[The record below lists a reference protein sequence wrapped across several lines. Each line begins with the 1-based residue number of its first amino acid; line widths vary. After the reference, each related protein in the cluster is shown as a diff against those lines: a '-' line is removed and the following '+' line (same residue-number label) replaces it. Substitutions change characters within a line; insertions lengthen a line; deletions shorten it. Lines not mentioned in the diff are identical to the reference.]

1 MTGQFRADLSRDD
14 PLVLFRGHLTGVRV
28 EDSKGVLDANL
39 AMTFVPTTLI
49 VEGKAQIVRIS
60 KDHLYEVIDVLD
72 PYHEDEDLNR
82 VRLGLKFG
90 YPKFVLVKLDE
101 GLMNAK
107 VDLGGLAGA
116 VRIDEIK
123 GIPVTPF
130 LEQYVQ
136 PYLERIF
143 APRLSYDAAPAE
155 AKASPAE
162 EASPISQ
169 APESRP

>member
-1 MTGQFRADLSRDD
+1 MKDGDD
-14 PLVLFRGHLTGVRV
+14 
-28 EDSKGVLDANL
+28 VLDANL
-39 AMTFVPTTLI
+39 AITFVPTTLI
-49 VEGKAQIVRIS
+49 VEGKAQIVRVG
-60 KDHLYEVIDVLD
+60 KEHLYEMIDVLD

-90 YPKFVLVKLDE
+90 YPKFVLIKLNE

-107 VDLGGLAGA
+107 IDLGGLAGA

-136 PYLERIF
+136 P
-143 APRLSYDAAPAE
+143 
-155 AKASPAE
+155 
-162 EASPISQ
+162 
-169 APESRP
+169 